1 MNWMCCS
8 LNVMFLLES
17 VLGILPAPSN
27 VSVNS
32 VNFLHILHWNPGPA
46 TPPGVQYKV
55 FSRLSGEKEKK
66 TQNDNTTTATS
77 LQLNLDKYK
86 YYFTVQAFYNGT
98 WSPES
103 EEVSF
108 SPFEQTIIGPPEV
121 TVTECGNCIQIN
133 MSLPEADKSS
143 GIPNNDIMAI
153 YKAKFRVLWKRSN
166 KIEEVYKTEA
176 RSVKI
181 NNLEKGKQYCVQIQT
196 EITMNK
202 NTEPSTWVCTTTSI
216 AELDRVPVLGIT
228 LGLLICFTGALMTL
242 TCCLYYTGFLCKLQA
257 SLPRALIMALMHAKS
272 LPVEETSPDLIS
284 VCSDTSKQKYTIT
297 TSLCPTPRITCSGM
311 KDEEV
316 GEEEEE
322 NEGSNFYINRDGEN
336 LSRESSCHDS
346 CNVLRTSLTAK
357 SRAEADTSDISSE
370 TVPAELDQ
378 LKTGVENDTFLS
390 RWPEMEV
397 KEQLIFELGEEMDEK
412 TVNMSENVN
421 LSSVT
426 LTAIAIHEKGQLNS
440 EDSHADSLRLS
451 ELEPLMFAATKQS
464 LLHTDMPT
472 DSDDL
477 TSTECT
483 CFGETGYEYRCD
495 DLETQDKLGKEQFL
509 GYMG

>member
-216 AELDRVPVLGIT
+216 AELDRDGPHACQIS
-228 LGLLICFTGALMTL
+228 
-242 TCCLYYTGFLCKLQA
+242 A
-257 SLPRALIMALMHAKS
+257 SR
-272 LPVEETSPDLIS
+272 
-284 VCSDTSKQKYTIT
+284 
-297 TSLCPTPRITCSGM
+297 G
-311 KDEEV
+311 
-316 GEEEEE
+316 
-322 NEGSNFYINRDGEN
+322 N
-336 LSRESSCHDS
+336 
-346 CNVLRTSLTAK
+346 
-357 SRAEADTSDISSE
+357 
-370 TVPAELDQ
+370 
-378 LKTGVENDTFLS
+378 
-390 RWPEMEV
+390 
-397 KEQLIFELGEEMDEK
+397 
-412 TVNMSENVN
+412 
-421 LSSVT
+421 
-426 LTAIAIHEKGQLNS
+426 
-440 EDSHADSLRLS
+440 
-451 ELEPLMFAATKQS
+451 
-464 LLHTDMPT
+464 
-472 DSDDL
+472 
-477 TSTECT
+477 
-483 CFGETGYEYRCD
+483 
-495 DLETQDKLGKEQFL
+495 
-509 GYMG
+509 

>member
-1 MNWMCCS
+1 M
-8 LNVMFLLES
+8 
-17 VLGILPAPSN
+17 
-27 VSVNS
+27 
-32 VNFLHILHWNPGPA
+32 
-46 TPPGVQYKV
+46 
-55 FSRLSGEKEKK
+55 
-66 TQNDNTTTATS
+66 TTATS
-77 LQLNLDKYK
+77 LQLKLDKYK

-108 SPFEQTIIGPPEV
+108 SPFEQTLIGPPKV

-133 MSLPEADKSS
+133 ISLPEADKSS

-153 YKAKFRVLWKRSN
+153 YKAKFRVLWKKSN
-166 KIEEVYKTEA
+166 KTEEVYKTQA

-228 LGLLICFTGALMTL
+228 LGLLICCIGTLMTL
-242 TCCLYYTGFLCKLQA
+242 TYCLYYTGFLCKLQA
-257 SLPRALIMALMHAKS
+257 TLPRALITVLMHAKS

-284 VCSDTSKQKYTIT
+284 VCSDTFKQKYPII
-297 TSLCPTPRITCSGM
+297 TSLCPTPRITCS
-311 KDEEV
+311 DEEV
-316 GEEEEE
+316 GEEEDE
-322 NEGSNFYINRDGEN
+322 NEGSNFYINRDGEK

-357 SRAEADTSDISSE
+357 SRAEADISDISSE
-370 TVPAELDQ
+370 TVPAKRDQ
-378 LKTGVENDTFLS
+378 LKTGVEKDTFLS

-397 KEQLIFELGEEMDEK
+397 KEQLIFELEEEMDEK
-412 TVNMSENVN
+412 TINMSENVN

-426 LTAIAIHEKGQLNS
+426 LTATAIHEKGQVNS
-440 EDSHADSLRLS
+440 EDAHADSLRLS
-451 ELEPLMFAATKQS
+451 EWEPLMLAATKQS

-483 CFGETGYEYRCD
+483 CFGETNYERGCD
-495 DLETQDKLGKEQFL
+495 DLETQDKLREEQFL
-509 GYMG
+509 GYMGR